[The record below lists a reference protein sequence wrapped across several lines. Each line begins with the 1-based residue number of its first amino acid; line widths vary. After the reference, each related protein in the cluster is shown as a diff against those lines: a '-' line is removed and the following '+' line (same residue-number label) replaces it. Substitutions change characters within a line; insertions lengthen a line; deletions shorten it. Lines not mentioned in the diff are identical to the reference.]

1 MNNKTFRTSRSQN
14 DKNSNRYCVN
24 WDVENEQ
31 TPRRVVFL
39 NSLREV
45 RALVAQLKMQGY
57 IEEKTSLS
65 LTL

>member
-1 MNNKTFRTSRSQN
+1 MSNKTFRTSRSQN
-14 DKNSNRYCVN
+14 NKNNNRYCVN